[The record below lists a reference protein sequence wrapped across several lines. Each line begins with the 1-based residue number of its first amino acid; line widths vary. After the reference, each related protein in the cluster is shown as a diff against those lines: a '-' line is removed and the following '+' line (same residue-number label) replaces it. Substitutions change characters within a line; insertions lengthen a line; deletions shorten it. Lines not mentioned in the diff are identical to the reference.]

1 MTPNRRQQRRFAFQL
16 VYALSFGQN
25 PSRDV
30 LAVSFDNFWAE
41 EETDMDREQSYA
53 WTLTEGVFGRREAL
67 DSIIAGHSRH
77 WKLERIARVELAIL
91 RLALFELLHMPDVP
105 AKVVINEAV
114 ELAKDFGDDNSGTF
128 VNGVL
133 DAAARENNP
142 S

>member
-1 MTPNRRQQRRFAFQL
+1 
-16 VYALSFGQN
+16 
-25 PSRDV
+25 
-30 LAVSFDNFWAE
+30 
-41 EETDMDREQSYA
+41 MDREKSYVLI
-53 WTLTEGVFGRREAL
+53 LTEGVFERREAL

-133 DAAARENNP
+133 DAVAKGSGR
-142 S
+142 

>member
-133 DAAARENNP
+133 DAVAKGSGR
-142 S
+142 

>member
-25 PSRDV
+25 PSKGV
-30 LAVSFDNFWAE
+30 LAASFDNFWAE

-53 WTLTEGVFGRREAL
+53 WILTEGVFERREAL
-67 DSIIAGHSRH
+67 DNIIAGHSRH

-133 DAAARENNP
+133 DAVAKGSGR
-142 S
+142 